1 MINNKIRVLALGGC
15 GDMGRF
21 AVQTALDF
29 DFIDRI
35 IIADL
40 NKNSAENFA
49 RQCGS
54 KTGFAQI
61 DVENKK
67 DLLDLLAGTD
77 VVLNTVGPYYRFGV
91 RVLEACIEAGC
102 HYLDINDDWEPTLDM
117 LELDEKARQA
127 GVSAIIGMG
136 VSPGISNLLA
146 VKAMGELDQVEDVY
160 TGWSIADATTEPPE
174 GGYSPEMMKAPDYQP
189 SAAIIHGIHQFTGQ
203 IRVYRN
209 GRFIDERPI
218 KRKRIDY
225 PALGRGSAW
234 TIGHPEPVTLARYY
248 PDIQNSFNVFVA
260 PRKNVGQIRFLSWL
274 VNLKLLSVRKAAIMI
289 EQDEIKKQARQRDPS
304 DWRYAVPDGEVS
316 LPPLFAF
323 ARGFHEDQPAA
334 VAATIQSAPPGKM
347 GGITGVPLAV
357 GLFLLASGKIT
368 RTGVFAPEA
377 GVDPDIFFDELAPLC
392 EPHMSDADDL
402 VLVTRSWESDS
413 TFPLQYL
420 SSPP

>member
-1 MINNKIRVLALGGC
+1 
-15 GDMGRF
+15 MGRF
-21 AVQTALDF
+21 AVKTVLGF
-29 DFIDRI
+29 DFLDQI

-40 NKNSAENFA
+40 NRKSAENFA

-54 KTGFAQI
+54 KTSFAQI

-67 DLLDLLAGTD
+67 DLHDLLSETD

-91 RVLEACIEAGC
+91 QVLEACIEAGC

-146 VKAMGELDQVEDVY
+146 VKTMRELDQVQDVY
-160 TGWSIADATTEPPE
+160 TGWSIADATVEPPE
-174 GGYSPEMMKAPDYQP
+174 GGYSPDMMKAPDYQP
-189 SAAIIHGIHQFTGQ
+189 SAAIIHGIHQFTGK

-218 KRKRIDY
+218 KKKRIDY
-225 PALGRGSAW
+225 PALGKGFAW
-234 TIGHPEPVTLARYY
+234 TIGHPEPVTLPRYY
-248 PDIQNSFNVFVA
+248 PDIKNSFNVFVA
-260 PRKNVGQIRFLSWL
+260 PRKNVSQIRFLSWL
-274 VNLKLLSVRKAAIMI
+274 VNLRLLSVRKAAIMI
-289 EQDEIKKQARQRDPS
+289 EEDEFKKQAGERDTF
-304 DWRYAVPDGEVS
+304 DWRYSVPDGEVP
-316 LPPLFAF
+316 LPPLFVF
-323 ARGFHEDQPAA
+323 ARGFHKDQPAA

-357 GLFLLASGKIT
+357 GLFLLANGKIT

-377 GVDPDIFFDELAPLC
+377 GIDPDTFFNQLAPLC
-392 EPHMSDADDL
+392 EPQMSGVDDL
-402 VLVTRSWESDS
+402 VLVTRSWEEV
-413 TFPLQYL
+413 
-420 SSPP
+420 SPEFFK